1 MTVKQ
6 YVLLC
11 TASTLLPFTDERK
24 RQGKP
29 NAYKAAGYPIG
40 HIVCGD
46 GTEISVQAHC
56 YVHTLF
62 ADVKDESPSM
72 RFYASNIGKQLLM
85 CETDSDELDQYG
97 IDDIEDIQKVVDSHG
112 GIDIDATIDHLIDI
126 VK

>member
-11 TASTLLPFTDERK
+11 TASTLLPFTDKRK

-29 NAYKAAGYPIG
+29 NAYKAAGCPIG
-40 HIVCGD
+40 HIICVD

-56 YVHTLF
+56 FVHTIF
-62 ADVKDESPSM
+62 GDVKPDTC
-72 RFYASNIGKQLLM
+72 FYSSNIGKDLLE
-85 CETDSDELDQYG
+85 CETDSIELDQYG
-97 IDDIEDIQKVVDSHG
+97 IDDIADIQKVIDNHG
-112 GIDIDATIDHLIDI
+112 GIDIDATISHLIDI